1 MAKERTKMNGV
12 IAKNSKF
19 LSVNVV
25 STCPLPQYIQA
36 NNDFLEFG
44 AFFPASW
51 LHHDHNNNSN
61 NVKPTHKPILNCSSL
76 QQKNI
81 VKDFNVSILSD
92 ADYSNAESTFSM
104 GHTIQE

>member
-1 MAKERTKMNGV
+1 ML
-12 IAKNSKF
+12 F
-19 LSVNVV
+19 LHALSPN
-25 STCPLPQYIQA
+25 IQA
-36 NNDFLEFG
+36 NNEFLAFG

-51 LHHDHNNNSN
+51 LHHHHNNNK

-104 GHTIQE
+104 GQTIWE